1 MVEIKYII
9 HTDKFEDDVKGIK
22 DKGLKSKLQKQIE
35 KTAKNPDF
43 GKPLRHGLRGEMTI
57 YVKPYRLIFKVDG
70 EKLLLLRFE
79 HRVNVYDYNKIKW

>member
-9 HTDKFEDDVKGIK
+9 PTVKFEDDVKGIK
-22 DKGLKSKLQKQIE
+22 DKGLKVKLQKQID
-35 KTAKNPDF
+35 KVTKNPDF

-57 YVKPYRLIFKVDG
+57 YVKPYRLIFKVEG

-79 HRVNVYDYNKIKW
+79 YRGNVYD